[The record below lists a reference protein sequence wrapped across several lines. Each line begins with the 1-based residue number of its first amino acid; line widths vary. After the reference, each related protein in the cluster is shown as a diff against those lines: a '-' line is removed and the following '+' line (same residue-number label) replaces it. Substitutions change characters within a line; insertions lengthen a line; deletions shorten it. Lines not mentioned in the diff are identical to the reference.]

1 MSYCNYLEAK
11 ILDHVFGGSSYTR
24 PSTIYIGLCTGVDE
38 DGTITGE
45 PSGNNYSRVA
55 KDNDSNT
62 WNAASGGSKTNKI
75 DIEFPEA
82 SGAWGTLTKFF
93 ISDASSGNT
102 NTLGYGDLSASKS
115 PTAGDVVKF
124 PAGQLAIT
132 LD

>member
-24 PSTIYIGLCTGVDE
+24 PSTIYIGLCTGVGE